1 MNLNIHEFNIFMNNN
16 GYTLIYK
23 ANQDTENY
31 SDKSFS
37 NDIPK
42 DYRIRY
48 SLSLTYKIAIMRR
61 IVASIQVRMNSERLP
76 GKI

>member
-23 ANQDTENY
+23 ANQDIENY

-48 SLSLTYKIAIMRR
+48 SLSLTYKK
-61 IVASIQVRMNSERLP
+61 SQ
-76 GKI
+76 